1 MNFSQVLFYAL
12 LVTGA
17 VVLWDRLFAARK
29 RMAEQTGS
37 LNEDGD
43 ERAKQSVVVEYARAF
58 FPVIL
63 IVFVL
68 RSFVIEPF
76 RIPSG
81 SMLSTLHIGDFIL
94 VNKFQYGIR
103 LPIINRK
110 VFPIGEPKR
119 GDVMVFRFPRDPSVN
134 FIKRV
139 IGLPGDRITYRQKQV
154 YINGKLAPQQQVGNF
169 SFESGGMREVKGA
182 LINETLGK
190 VVHKIIL
197 DPRRPYNPR
206 DLEFTVPQGQYFMMG
221 DNRDYSND
229 SRYWGFVPE
238 ANIVGKAF
246 FIWFSWNYKTS
257 SPDWSRPGIS
267 ID

>member
-12 LVTGA
+12 VVTGV
-17 VVLWDRLFAARK
+17 VVLLDRLFLARK
-29 RMAEQTGS
+29 RQAVQGAGEAGGG
-37 LNEDGD
+37 LEK
-43 ERAKQSVVVEYARAF
+43 AKQSVVVEYARAF

-68 RSFVIEPF
+68 RSFVVEPF

-110 VFPIGEPKR
+110 IVPISEPKR

-139 IGLPGDRITYRQKQV
+139 IGLPGDRITYRHKQV
-154 YINGKLAPQQQVGNF
+154 YINDKPAAQQQVGNF
-169 SFESGGMREVKGA
+169 AFESGGMREVKA
-182 LINETLGK
+182 DLINETLGK
-190 VVHKIIL
+190 VVHKIVL
-197 DPRRPYNPR
+197 DSNRPYNPR
-206 DLEFTVPQGQYFMMG
+206 NLEFTVPQGQYFMMG

-238 ANIVGKAF
+238 ANIVGRAF
-246 FIWFSWNYKTS
+246 FIWFSWNHKTG
-257 SPDWSRPGIS
+257 SPDWSRPGMS
-267 ID
+267 IQ

>member
-12 LVTGA
+12 VVTGV

-29 RMAEQTGS
+29 RFAGQAGNVVDDSQEK
-37 LNEDGD
+37 
-43 ERAKQSVVVEYARAF
+43 AKQSVVVEYARAF

-68 RSFVIEPF
+68 RSFVVEPF

-110 VFPIGEPKR
+110 IFPIGEPQR
-119 GDVMVFRFPRDPSVN
+119 GDVMVFRFPHDPSVN

-139 IGLPGDRITYRQKQV
+139 IGLPGDHITYRHKQV
-154 YINGKLAPQQQVGNF
+154 YINGKPASQQQTGSF
-169 SFESGGMREVKGA
+169 SFESGGMREVKGS
-182 LINETLGK
+182 LRNETLGQ
-190 VVHKIIL
+190 VVHKIVL
-197 DPRRPYNPR
+197 DPRRPYNNR
-206 DLEFTVPQGQYFMMG
+206 DLEFTVPEGQYFMMG

-246 FIWFSWNYKTS
+246 FIWFSWNHKTS
-257 SPDWSRPGIS
+257 SPDWSRPGMS